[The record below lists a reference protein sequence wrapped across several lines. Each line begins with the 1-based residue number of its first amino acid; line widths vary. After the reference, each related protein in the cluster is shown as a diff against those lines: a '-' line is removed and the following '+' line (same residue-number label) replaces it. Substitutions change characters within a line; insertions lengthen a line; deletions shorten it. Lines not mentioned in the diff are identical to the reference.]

1 MTRSGMQMKF
11 QSVSSIFEVRLADRG
26 RRKTIRIVLFHSEL
40 TVKFQH
46 FFGVRN
52 LLGEH
57 RRCTGHSFF
66 PHGKFSAKTPTA
78 LLTGPWFPETTF

>member
-1 MTRSGMQMKF
+1 MTCLGMQMKF
-11 QSVSSIFEVRLADRG
+11 QSVNSIIEVRLTARG

-46 FFGVRN
+46 FFGDRN

-57 RRCTGHSFF
+57 RRCTGHISF